1 MSDDVTIRLRRG
13 FGPPSPSGRSLSAA
27 AALGGAVGA
36 LVTLVFCLALALTA
50 WFLADAGA
58 HGDTT
63 DALRA
68 GADVWLIG
76 HGSRFVLNGMPLGI
90 VPLALT
96 MLLVLGAFRS
106 GRWAAGR
113 ADDISDDRDLGLGAA
128 SFAGAYVVI
137 VALVCVAASQAS
149 AEPGLGRSI
158 LGALLIG
165 GVSGSLGLAAGTGRL
180 EAWLELL
187 PAWTREV
194 FVAALTGALLLLA
207 AGAVLVTASLLASFN
222 EAANVLS
229 GLDLS
234 TGDAITLV
242 FVMAFFAPNAALFG
256 SAYLLGPG
264 FAVGSIASGVSTSVS
279 PAAPV
284 VLGAVPAI
292 PIFAALPDEGPTPG
306 WLIAICVVPVICA
319 ALGVVIAGRDSEP
332 LAYDLAAIRGAAAGF
347 GSAVVIALA
356 IAMSGGPLGV
366 DRLAKI
372 GAAAGDTFLFAIA
385 SMVIGGTIGGLAASW
400 WQKRH

>member
-13 FGPPSPSGRSLSAA
+13 FGPPSPSGRSLSVAG
-27 AALGGAVGA
+27 ALGGAVGA
-36 LVTLVFCLALALTA
+36 LVTLALCLGLALVA

-63 DALRA
+63 DALRT

-96 MLLVLGAFRS
+96 MLLVLAAFRS

-113 ADDISDDRDLGLGAA
+113 AEDIDDDRDLGVGAA
-128 SFAGAYVVI
+128 SFTGAYLVV
-137 VALVCVAASQAS
+137 VALVCVAASQAN

-165 GVSGSLGLAAGTGRL
+165 GISGGLGLAAGTGRL
-180 EAWLELL
+180 EIWIARV
-187 PAWTREV
+187 PAWSREV
-194 FVAALTGALLLLA
+194 VVAALTGALLLFA
-207 AGAVLVTASLLASFN
+207 AGAVLVALSLLASFN

-229 GLDLS
+229 SLDLG
-234 TGDAITLV
+234 TGDAITLI
-242 FVMAFFAPNAALFG
+242 FVTGLFAPNAALFG

-306 WLIAICVVPVICA
+306 WLMLICVVPVFCA
-319 ALGVVIAGRDSEP
+319 AAGVVLAGRDSEALP
-332 LAYDLAAIRGAAAGF
+332 YDLAAIRGAVSGF
-347 GSAVVIALA
+347 ASAVVIALA
-356 IAMSGGPLGV
+356 IALSGGPLGV
-366 DRLAKI
+366 DRLARI
-372 GAAAGDTFLFAIA
+372 GASAGDTFVFAIA
-385 SMVIGGTIGGLAASW
+385 SMVIGGTIGGLARSF
-400 WQKRH
+400 WQRRH